1 MCSVLPLHPMAPLPL
16 HAARGALPR
25 AVRPAAR
32 ARGACGT
39 KVWVPLVTSQVAAR
53 GGQARK
59 ASGRPVA
66 DFKVGDAVTG
76 TVTQIYCPGG
86 VSVDVGCETLAFL
99 EVEETQKTKCLVKEF
114 SDGFPAE
121 GPFRFRP
128 GDTVH
133 ARVLDVNPDAR
144 VEDHGE
150 PDPFG
155 EHGDTGKLHLTL
167 RSGPLERP
175 TRFVADASRRGVVM
189 MSNWAVYV
197 KVQRGEESFV
207 GILELEEFSKDF
219 AQDGEML
226 REDEDLLVAIR
237 GCEVQ
242 VRIKEVDLE
251 SRRLLLTMR
260 HMDADS
266 ASEQRR
272 APAAG
277 AFVHPEDS
285 QMEGKVNMEKP
296 DHSADVSK
304 QRKPKTML
312 GGIQPWAVGAASC
325 GVVLLCA
332 GAWCLWHQ
340 AQEEAR
346 ILQAHSESPLGR
358 RGAKVKATKLWA
370 MAKIN
375 PADIFAKDWKAFQK
389 VVEEVPEEFEKL
401 IERRRAALDRKAEKN
416 LLTIPMEMD
425 TPPEMRQSTACD
437 FSRRPSAESG
447 CRAFQTSEESDTLED
462 ALSKLEGEPIKP
474 RARKEKPK
482 PKAKVKNRD
491 GHQESSSSSFPI
503 NINQRGL
510 QK

>member
-1 MCSVLPLHPMAPLPL
+1 MAPLPL

-99 EVEETQKTKCLVKEF
+99 EVEEF

-175 TRFVADASRRGVVM
+175 TRFVADASRPANLDAFSDISMEAWLVGEVVM

-219 AQDGEML
+219 AQ
-226 REDEDLLVAIR
+226 VAIR

-272 APAAG
+272 APA
-277 AFVHPEDS
+277 
-285 QMEGKVNMEKP
+285 VNMEKP

-358 RGAKVKATKLWA
+358 RGAKVKATK
-370 MAKIN
+370 
-375 PADIFAKDWKAFQK
+375 
-389 VVEEVPEEFEKL
+389 
-401 IERRRAALDRKAEKN
+401 
-416 LLTIPMEMD
+416 
-425 TPPEMRQSTACD
+425 
-437 FSRRPSAESG
+437 
-447 CRAFQTSEESDTLED
+447 AFQTSEESDTLED
-462 ALSKLEGEPIKP
+462 ARKLRRFTWTSRPEESAAMAQRRKRPAMRTRKRP
-474 RARKEKPK
+474 RR
-482 PKAKVKNRD
+482 
-491 GHQESSSSSFPI
+491 
-503 NINQRGL
+503 
-510 QK
+510 

>member
-99 EVEETQKTKCLVKEF
+99 EVEEF

-175 TRFVADASRRGVVM
+175 TRFVADASRPANLDAFSDISMEAWLVGEVVM

-219 AQDGEML
+219 AQ
-226 REDEDLLVAIR
+226 VAIR

-277 AFVHPEDS
+277 AFVHPEDAVAIRIGDS
-285 QMEGKVNMEKP
+285 SHPPEDREIRLIVNMEKP

-312 GGIQPWAVGAASC
+312 GGIQPWAVGA
-325 GVVLLCA
+325 
-332 GAWCLWHQ
+332 GAQ
-340 AQEEAR
+340 GQ
-346 ILQAHSESPLGR
+346 G
-358 RGAKVKATKLWA
+358 
-370 MAKIN
+370 
-375 PADIFAKDWKAFQK
+375 
-389 VVEEVPEEFEKL
+389 
-401 IERRRAALDRKAEKN
+401 
-416 LLTIPMEMD
+416 
-425 TPPEMRQSTACD
+425 
-437 FSRRPSAESG
+437 
-447 CRAFQTSEESDTLED
+447 
-462 ALSKLEGEPIKP
+462 
-474 RARKEKPK
+474 
-482 PKAKVKNRD
+482 D
-491 GHQESSSSSFPI
+491 GT
-503 NINQRGL
+503 G
-510 QK
+510 

>member
-1 MCSVLPLHPMAPLPL
+1 MAPLPL

-99 EVEETQKTKCLVKEF
+99 EVEEF

-175 TRFVADASRRGVVM
+175 TRFVADASRPANLDAFSDISMEAWLVGEVVM

-219 AQDGEML
+219 AQ
-226 REDEDLLVAIR
+226 VAIR

-272 APAAG
+272 APA
-277 AFVHPEDS
+277 
-285 QMEGKVNMEKP
+285 VNMEKP
-296 DHSADVSK
+296 DHSADVLDSQTSK

-312 GGIQPWAVGAASC
+312 GGIQPWAVGAGAQGCWAQQSNYYFILTVPFTGTKVMTSVGRVDVDGDLDGRAAAGPLGPERVERGAPFRAASTSSK
-325 GVVLLCA
+325 A
-332 GAWCLWHQ
+332 
-340 AQEEAR
+340 
-346 ILQAHSESPLGR
+346 LQAVEWSSF
-358 RGAKVKATKLWA
+358 VQ
-370 MAKIN
+370 
-375 PADIFAKDWKAFQK
+375 AFQK

-416 LLTIPMEMD
+416 LLTIPMEPLGMD

-447 CRAFQTSEESDTLED
+447 CRVIGMTPGPVPRKVP
-462 ALSKLEGEPIKP
+462 LSFGLLEG
-474 RARKEKPK
+474 
-482 PKAKVKNRD
+482 PKAARPRPEWGIIRTQAKNL
-491 GHQESSSSSFPI
+491 GPKGWVSHFA
-503 NINQRGL
+503 GCYL
-510 QK
+510 

>member
-99 EVEETQKTKCLVKEF
+99 EVEEF

-133 ARVLDVNPDAR
+133 ARVLDVNPDARPPDRVTGFPGWTAATGRSRSFPVVPVLRR

-175 TRFVADASRRGVVM
+175 TRFVADASRPANLDAFSDISMEAWLVGEVVM

-219 AQDGEML
+219 AQ
-226 REDEDLLVAIR
+226 VAIR

-277 AFVHPEDS
+277 AFVHPEDAVAIRIGDS
-285 QMEGKVNMEKP
+285 SHPPEDREIRLIVNMEKP

-312 GGIQPWAVGAASC
+312 GGIQPWAVGA
-325 GVVLLCA
+325 
-332 GAWCLWHQ
+332 GAQ
-340 AQEEAR
+340 GQ
-346 ILQAHSESPLGR
+346 G
-358 RGAKVKATKLWA
+358 
-370 MAKIN
+370 
-375 PADIFAKDWKAFQK
+375 
-389 VVEEVPEEFEKL
+389 
-401 IERRRAALDRKAEKN
+401 
-416 LLTIPMEMD
+416 
-425 TPPEMRQSTACD
+425 
-437 FSRRPSAESG
+437 
-447 CRAFQTSEESDTLED
+447 
-462 ALSKLEGEPIKP
+462 
-474 RARKEKPK
+474 
-482 PKAKVKNRD
+482 D
-491 GHQESSSSSFPI
+491 GT
-503 NINQRGL
+503 G
-510 QK
+510 